1 MKTDE
6 SLEAILG
13 QKEDLQDSISDL
25 YIDGL
30 SPMEYNNIITKEM
43 NQLSQEITS
52 LAKKLNLDIDSLDSS
67 KNEQYKE
74 SLKNSIQDIRS
85 EMQLKREKH
94 AKLLSKMV
102 GKDDLL
108 LYNNT
113 KKEIDALT
121 RQEKREE
128 MILKQNEEAF
138 ISITNSL
145 IKALTSKMI
154 LLDK

>member
-1 MKTDE
+1 E

-74 SLKNSIQDIRS
+74 SLKNSIQEIRS